1 MVNWAAH
8 HVSRLAPR
16 SVAPHPNRSPTPV
29 SKGTMGM
36 RACRTCGKGTYRRR
50 PFNFCNACRPS
61 FRGLHRMPAEV
72 QEQMLV
78 DRFHTPVKQAFEV
91 NPGALQKARGGV
103 VRKGAILSP
112 LARAI
117 RRRIRGKSSKASGSS
132 ASLPAHLSPDAVSRM
147 AKHTEDPDGMTLRD
161 IAVPEPGAPNSPCPK
176 VSPKPTDNDTG
187 LSVTGAELSITG
199 ASVLQALQTC
209 VLPLKEAGVDLAS
222 VFDVLGAAVRLATR
236 PYAHRFMLKHDRY
249 GVQTL
254 AVTFLVLGL
263 KSVNPTSGST
273 ELWDRPV
280 STMITH
286 TGWSVDPKQV
296 VFLMCQVLTTM

>member
-91 NPGALQKARGGV
+91 NPGALEKAVWWGREEGGHSQPVGEGHPSAYPGQKQQGQWQQCQSTRTPV
-103 VRKGAILSP
+103 T
-112 LARAI
+112 
-117 RRRIRGKSSKASGSS
+117 RRSVADGE
-132 ASLPAHLSPDAVSRM
+132 AH
-147 AKHTEDPDGMTLRD
+147 
-161 IAVPEPGAPNSPCPK
+161 
-176 VSPKPTDNDTG
+176 
-187 LSVTGAELSITG
+187 
-199 ASVLQALQTC
+199 
-209 VLPLKEAGVDLAS
+209 
-222 VFDVLGAAVRLATR
+222 
-236 PYAHRFMLKHDRY
+236 
-249 GVQTL
+249 
-254 AVTFLVLGL
+254 
-263 KSVNPTSGST
+263 
-273 ELWDRPV
+273 
-280 STMITH
+280 
-286 TGWSVDPKQV
+286 
-296 VFLMCQVLTTM
+296 